1 MDSGVLRRIFRF
13 FALEFTLRIGVL
25 RVLRI
30 YQCQGFQQTFED
42 VCESLRM
49 YSQIFV
55 SSVLLR
61 TKLVDLSTF
70 PPVVNATLSCD
81 FPTEYNF
88 VPRNVLS
95 FFSLIFPFFKE
106 KLHCAANDE
115 EQSRSRARGSKGKK
129 KKGERRNQQEGNNM
143 RRGGRKRRANTGQS
157 DFTVSRKTL
166 GSRPIPRR
174 CSAMQ
179 VLSVPQRC
187 TPACILYAVARVRWK
202 RGSPLLF
209 YRNCEQPTAGKRDR
223 IVKQPRPRPSV
234 TTLRSSWSMF
244 TGNTATRSR
253 TSRDR

>member
-1 MDSGVLRRIFRF
+1 MFFLSSLLFSPFSKKSSIVRRTTRSNRE
-13 FALEFTLRIGVL
+13 AGLAEV
-25 RVLRI
+25 
-30 YQCQGFQQTFED
+30 
-42 VCESLRM
+42 
-49 YSQIFV
+49 
-55 SSVLLR
+55 
-61 TKLVDLSTF
+61 
-70 PPVVNATLSCD
+70 
-81 FPTEYNF
+81 
-88 VPRNVLS
+88 
-95 FFSLIFPFFKE
+95 KE
-106 KLHCAANDE
+106 
-115 EQSRSRARGSKGKK
+115 RKK
-129 KKGERRNQQEGNNM
+129 KEERRNQQEGNNM

-244 TGNTATRSR
+244 TGNAATRSR

>member
-1 MDSGVLRRIFRF
+1 M
-13 FALEFTLRIGVL
+13 
-25 RVLRI
+25 
-30 YQCQGFQQTFED
+30 
-42 VCESLRM
+42 
-49 YSQIFV
+49 
-55 SSVLLR
+55 
-61 TKLVDLSTF
+61 DLSVF
-70 PPVVNATLSCD
+70 PSVDNATLSCD
-81 FPTEYNF
+81 FPTEYDF
-88 VPRNVLS
+88 LPRNVLS
-95 FFSLIFPFFKE
+95 FFSSIFSFFKE

-115 EQSRSRARGSKGKK
+115 EQSRSRGSRKQSKE

-143 RRGGRKRRANTGQS
+143 RRGGRRRRANTGQS

-166 GSRPIPRR
+166 GSRPIPRS

-209 YRNCEQPTAGKRDR
+209 YRNYEQPTAGKRDR
-223 IVKQPRPRPSV
+223 IVKQPRSRPSV
-234 TTLRSSWSMF
+234 TTPRSSWSML

>member
-1 MDSGVLRRIFRF
+1 MRF
-13 FALEFTLRIGVL
+13 FDAIQFRSAE
-25 RVLRI
+25 
-30 YQCQGFQQTFED
+30 C
-42 VCESLRM
+42 
-49 YSQIFV
+49 
-55 SSVLLR
+55 
-61 TKLVDLSTF
+61 
-70 PPVVNATLSCD
+70 
-81 FPTEYNF
+81 
-88 VPRNVLS
+88 S
-95 FFSLIFPFFKE
+95 FFLLFYFLLFQRKAPLCGERRGAIAK
-106 KLHCAANDE
+106 
-115 EQSRSRARGSKGKK
+115 QGSRKRSKGKK
-129 KKGERRNQQEGNNM
+129 EERRNQQEGNNM

-166 GSRPIPRR
+166 GSRPIPRS

-209 YRNCEQPTAGKRDR
+209 YRNYEQPTAGKRDR

-234 TTLRSSWSMF
+234 TTLRSSWSML